1 MVPYARNPFFT
12 SREEVLTRLHETL
25 HTTTRAALVQPQG
38 LSGLGGIG
46 KTQTAI
52 EYAYRYQQEY
62 RAVLWVG
69 GDSREIL
76 IASFVALAVALELPE
91 RDERDQN
98 RVLEAVQRW
107 LRLHADWLLIID
119 NVEEL
124 SAVSDVLPTAYRGHI
139 LLTTRS
145 RVLGSLAQGI
155 TIEKMLPEAGA
166 LLLLRRSGMIDRQ
179 ALLSATTREVRE
191 QAVTVAQMLDGLPL
205 ALDQAGAYIREIGC
219 SLSEYL
225 ALYRTRR
232 TRLLRRRGTSGEDH
246 PEAVAT
252 TWSLSFE
259 KVRQENPAAAELLR
273 FCAFLYPDG
282 IPEELITEGAPFLSK
297 ALRAVAT
304 DPFRLNMAVRALLRF
319 SLLQR
324 YSSTRTFGVHRLV
337 QVVLRDRMQR
347 STQQRWAERTIR
359 AVNQAFPR
367 VEFEIWSRCERY
379 LPHARVCADL
389 IGEWKL
395 ESPEAA
401 RLLHE
406 TGYYMEERAQYT
418 HAEQLLR
425 QSRDLYE
432 HLLGLEHPDVA
443 NCLNSLAE
451 LYRAQSRY
459 AEAEPLYRRAL
470 ALREQ
475 SLSPDH
481 LEVAQSLNNLAAL
494 YCNQGRYGEAEPLYQ
509 KALEMRT
516 RALGPEHHQVAF
528 TLTNL
533 AALYYMQGRYGEA
546 EPLYVQALGISER
559 HLGPEHLDLVINLNN
574 LALLY
579 HAQSRYEE
587 AGLLLQRALHI
598 REHVLGPE
606 HPDVA
611 TTLTNLAGLSRILG
625 KYSLVEEYYLRA
637 LHIYEQAFGV
647 EHPNVVLAL
656 NGLAIHYLLQK
667 QYERAEPLYLQAIDI
682 CKQIGRS
689 EHTDMAVNLSG
700 LARLYYHQGDYLRSE
715 ELYLQALALYER
727 MLGSAHRDVATCL
740 GNLGM
745 LYNQLG
751 RDEQAEAALKR
762 ALEILL
768 QVLGPDH
775 PDAIQNMNNLAVSY
789 YNQGKFAAAE
799 RLYQEALVKQQKVL
813 GTEHPEIVRTITRL
827 AMLYEA
833 QVRYAQAEE
842 FYQLAVAL
850 YERIYTPGHLTVA
863 QALENYAAFLQ
874 RRTGKGKA
882 AKVRARAQ
890 AIRTTLGMQ
899 KEDQT

>member
-494 YCNQGRYGEAEPLYQ
+494 YCNQGRYGEAEPLY
-509 KALEMRT
+509 
-516 RALGPEHHQVAF
+516 
-528 TLTNL
+528 
-533 AALYYMQGRYGEA
+533 
-546 EPLYVQALGISER
+546 VQALGISER

>member
-1 MVPYARNPFFT
+1 MQSAPVLWMVPYARNPFFT

-494 YCNQGRYGEAEPLYQ
+494 YCNQGRYGEAEPLY
-509 KALEMRT
+509 
-516 RALGPEHHQVAF
+516 
-528 TLTNL
+528 
-533 AALYYMQGRYGEA
+533 
-546 EPLYVQALGISER
+546 VQALGISER